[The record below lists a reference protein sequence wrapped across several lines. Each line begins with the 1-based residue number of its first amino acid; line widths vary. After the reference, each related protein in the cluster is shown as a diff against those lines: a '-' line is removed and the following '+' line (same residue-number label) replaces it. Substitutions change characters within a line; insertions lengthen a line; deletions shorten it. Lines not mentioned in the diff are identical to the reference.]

1 MHVIRKYFT
10 LQKFLFIF
18 CITLISSF
26 CLFTAVNFI
35 TAYAEEGI
43 DANGDSISH
52 LGELNKH
59 NGEGYPSS
67 SKTGWIIYLYD
78 YKSGERPYGAS
89 LVLTGKLAGDNKV
102 TSVFGDTP
110 SGYSEIN
117 MPRPFIEGGA
127 AQGLKVKNG
136 LVTKGS
142 SYYWERLVK
151 KCFGESALQKVKEEP
166 DKYYL
171 VLEVVTSHALTPGS
185 GGGKNVYTAT
195 VHNWA
200 KLHKHEGKTDGAI
213 GWCDNAVAPD
223 SASLDKDWEGLPKVP
238 KVHSTDKQS
247 ASGRLPDSLVGDK
260 NLGYG
265 MIAIRIKDDSIHTY
279 FKEHGSPG
287 QEEKAQPNK
296 IGKYNMVK
304 VYYTKYMKNGVLKE
318 EKQDGHPYV
327 EPNCVP
333 TISVDDEPNEYHLE
347 HWSSNTD
354 FNPSV
359 DYKTVRS
366 MHGPQSGD
374 GAKIVKLSLEERK
387 EKTVYVVLVRIKD
400 EKEEKDYNYLMT
412 QSMITRTIWFNY
424 PDNKKG
430 MTMMSDDSFTWSSPA
445 HPDKCEGHSHT
456 HKTGS
461 HLDSEGHRVD
471 DYTTFSGACT
481 EPKWKEHQ
489 IKFSLYNDLKD
500 GSPDI
505 VANREDLKGV
515 EVQDKK
521 GGTETKRWEPLGTP
535 EKTWGWDVRK
545 DDEMTTESKYNTAEK
560 YRWDYICVIMRGDDK
575 LTVAKTANEGGWI
588 VDPTSA
594 NEDLKDASSSGF
606 VVDDTK
612 QGTRKTDDYYEH
624 FDNNFDEDPE
634 GDYETTVIYS
644 KRWVCPTCGHKF
656 GICNDTE
663 EYSLDSPMSTH
674 VIVKVETY
682 SGNPNGGFENN
693 ELDTTEKIVKKE
705 GLPSWADSSVNTHSG
720 RMVNAE
726 NKISFLPYVL
736 MKYQT
741 RSSGIQGWNN
751 TLKNKFDGWLRAY
764 VLGQYMRSINP
775 NDYAEIHW
783 DKKNDPNMTLFSNQW
798 STHALAA
805 DCWGVNNVLPGG
817 ATLGIKIPKRDRQTV
832 YATTLQCYTEG
843 YGKDQCE
850 KTGGDPGSVTKDECI
865 GNHEAFVKEVAGS
878 LDNTNVQ
885 QWQSDGVEDDF
896 AWDNGKKVNRGE
908 TLSGINT
915 SGKRSSDDLKYYFGD
930 ITSGSN
936 KGDYDT
942 HIEETVTHTYT
953 FYSDVNGD
961 IHMTIDNTSPK
972 QYDDDGAYSPIAD
985 AINERTMVRDK
996 LIDAVE
1002 QAKEGDDERHN
1013 EKKCSDDKALN
1024 DEKWYN
1030 EEFDG
1035 ITVIVQETPITTGFI
1050 DPAERS
1056 EVLDP
1061 KLTQTQKSKGKQFG
1075 MEFKDKDQ
1083 QKGTYELGQFKTR
1096 NYSENW
1102 GEDHPEILASFKG
1115 STVAMD
1121 KLEYFYWTRKF
1132 WIPNL
1137 TVQDIY

>member
-1 MHVIRKYFT
+1 
-10 LQKFLFIF
+10 L
-18 CITLISSF
+18 S
-26 CLFTAVNFI
+26 AVNFI
-35 TAYAEEGI
+35 TAYANVNESDENHDRESRKVGGGPSMYKTAWLCYLVTEDGTNVSDVVLCNTNKALQGDKYLSTRIGEITPSRELGICTWKPKYPFNESGGSMCGQVKAWFLSNEENNAHRLI
-43 DANGDSISH
+43 AD
-52 LGELNKH
+52 LWGEDKWQKAITN
-59 NGEGYPSS
+59 
-67 SKTGWIIYLYD
+67 D
-78 YKSGERPYGAS
+78 YKIIIEPVEMATIGGETICANDYNWGKYLSAKYGANAMAS
-89 LVLTGKLAGDNKV
+89 
-102 TSVFGDTP
+102 SVFNRYT
-110 SGYSEIN
+110 
-117 MPRPFIEGGA
+117 
-127 AQGLKVKNG
+127 NG
-136 LVTKGS
+136 VFPGCCKF
-142 SYYWERLVK
+142 ERDQV
-151 KCFGESALQKVKEEP
+151 G
-166 DKYYL
+166 
-171 VLEVVTSHALTPGS
+171 
-185 GGGKNVYTAT
+185 
-195 VHNWA
+195 
-200 KLHKHEGKTDGAI
+200 I
-213 GWCDNAVAPD
+213 VA
-223 SASLDKDWEGLPKVP
+223 
-238 KVHSTDKQS
+238 
-247 ASGRLPDSLVGDK
+247 
-260 NLGYG
+260 LGYRSG
-265 MIAIRIKDDSIHTY
+265 AGIGGRYTNGQMATRTNALGIMLIELKNNNIHTY

-366 MHGPQSGD
+366 MHGPQSGN

-594 NEDLKDASSSGF
+594 NEDLKDASTSGF
-606 VVDDTK
+606 TVDDTK

-817 ATLGIKIPKRDRQTV
+817 ATLGLKIPKRDRQTV

-908 TLSGINT
+908 TLSGLNT

-942 HIEETVTHTYT
+942 NIEETVTHTYT

-1075 MEFKDKDQ
+1075 MEFKDNDQ
-1083 QKGTYELGQFKTR
+1083 QKGTYELAQFKTR